1 MLFAFFSLSAP
12 MERIM
17 LHASL
22 TTLHV
27 VSLILQR
34 FADQPELRPQLLAG
48 SGIGA
53 ADLDNADARIT
64 RVQEQQVC
72 ANALALR
79 ADLGLE
85 LGRSLHVSSYG
96 LLGYAALSA
105 DTLGDA
111 LRLLLQYP
119 ALLGTYFRLE
129 LLVDG
134 DLAWIR
140 ASDYRDRA
148 ALEAFNVEMCLAS
161 MKLTCDELLGQPL
174 PVSQACFRHSR
185 PGYAPRHADSFPCT
199 LVFAANVNAFAFPA
213 ALLER
218 RLPLAD
224 SVTHGDMVE
233 RCRRLNVEFSSRQA
247 WLERVRQL
255 LAAQMAEPPG
265 LENLAQQMHCS
276 PRTLRRHLQEL
287 GTSYQGLLDELRFER
302 AKALLGEE
310 QWPVY
315 RIAEVLGFS
324 ETASF
329 RHAFQRWSGVPPSRF
344 RA

>member
-1 MLFAFFSLSAP
+1 MLYAP
-12 MERIM
+12 
-17 LHASL
+17 L

-34 FADQPELRPQLLAG
+34 FADQPELRPRLLAA

-53 ADLDNADARIT
+53 ADLDNPDARIT
-64 RVQEQQVC
+64 RAQELQVC

-105 DTLGDA
+105 ATFGDA
-111 LRLLLQYP
+111 WRLLLQYP

-129 LLVDG
+129 MQVEDEH
-134 DLAWIR
+134 AWIC
-140 ASDYRDRA
+140 ASGYRDAA
-148 ALEAFNVEMCLAS
+148 ALEVFNVEMCLAS
-161 MKLTCDELLGQPL
+161 LKLIGDELLQQQLPL
-174 PVSQACFRHSR
+174 SAAEFTHAR
-185 PGYAPRHADSFPCT
+185 PHYVERYADSFPCP
-199 LVFAANVNAFAFPA
+199 LRFDAGRNAFAFPA
-213 ALLER
+213 ELLER

-224 SVTHGDMVE
+224 PVTHGAVLE
-233 RCRRLNVEFSSRQA
+233 RCRRQNAEFSSRQA
-247 WLERVRQL
+247 WLQRVRQL
-255 LAAQMAEPPG
+255 LAAQLAEPPG
-265 LENLAQQMHCS
+265 LDNLAQQLHCS
-276 PRTLRRHLQEL
+276 SRTLRRRLQEL
-287 GTSYQGLLDELRFER
+287 GTSYQNLLDELRFER
-302 AKALLGEE
+302 AKVLLGEQ

-315 RIAEVLGFS
+315 RIAELLGFS

-344 RA
+344 RAP